1 MDIILDEK
9 SIEMIHLKYQFSNS
23 MMGSREGR
31 IDSYSKKKKGYVDWS
46 DGKIQVRVEKE
57 NKGIN
62 GKGDMNERVE
72 LRKDKFIEGVACGIK
87 L

>member
-31 IDSYSKKKKGYVDWS
+31 IDSYSKKKKDTSIGQMVKYRCGWRKKTR
-46 DGKIQVRVEKE
+46 GLMER
-57 NKGIN
+57 GI
-62 GKGDMNERVE
+62 
-72 LRKDKFIEGVACGIK
+72 
-87 L
+87 